1 MSDETNMAGDTRTIA
16 VIVGAGASLAAGA
29 PGTGELLDT
38 VLATMPVERIFED
51 LQGNKTADAVPL
63 ANLFREHLL
72 KNGDGEAHFE
82 IVMAC
87 LEEMISYGMPGHLL
101 QSFTSPRPQF
111 ETVLD
116 VGMLQEAY
124 TGAIHALIRM
134 FLARTPKTAQ
144 QSNAATSLA
153 SFVQRLSSN
162 ARIVLSTL
170 NYDSLLD
177 DALPWFDGF
186 APVQEWDFSEFHPLL
201 WLEHAKDQHLLMHLH
216 GSLRYG
222 FRPFMS
228 GYRGAPF
235 SEPVRYSS
243 SQVAAESVFRSRTS
257 SPSADGLLLPATP
270 IIAGGHKSPKL
281 MHNVRP
287 YAYYNATSLEEI
299 ANADALLIIGYGF
312 RDEHVNAW
320 VDEYMRVHPNGPLV
334 LITKRTGRDV
344 AQSSPVERFLM
355 KLSRG
360 GTAYDHIYES
370 VLGGQPSA
378 ATHGRFGS
386 AYVATA
392 GVPLGDDV
400 QDSIVSYLANPRRGE
415 QFTDRPEI
423 DMYVGRRAQVLRRD
437 GSTLVG
443 RIKEVGGPRIAVVG
457 KTRAQHIR
465 YEDVIKIEPA
475 PSDLPDTD

>member
-1 MSDETNMAGDTRTIA
+1 MSDETDTVGDRRTIA

-38 VLATMPVERIFED
+38 VLASLPVERIFQD
-51 LQGNKTADAVPL
+51 LQGNKTRDAVPL

-72 KNGDGEAHFE
+72 KNGDGEANFE

-87 LEEMISYGMPGHLL
+87 LEEMISYGMPGRLL
-101 QSFTSPRPQF
+101 QSFMSPRSEF

-124 TGAIHALIRM
+124 TGAIHALIRA
-134 FLARTPKTAQ
+134 FLARTPRTTR
-144 QSNAATSLA
+144 QSKAATSLA
-153 SFVQRLSSN
+153 NFVQRLSGN

-170 NYDSLLD
+170 NYDTLLD
-177 DALPWFDGF
+177 DALPYFDGF
-186 APVQEWDFSEFHPLL
+186 APVPGWNFFEFHPLL
-201 WLEHAKDQHLLMHLH
+201 WLHHAKDHHILMHVH

-222 FRPFMS
+222 FRPFMA
-228 GYRGAPF
+228 GYNGAPF

-243 SQVAAESVFRSRTS
+243 SNDAADSVFRSRTA

-287 YAYYNATSLEEI
+287 YAYYNAASLEEI
-299 ANADALLIIGYGF
+299 ANADALVIIGYGF

-320 VDEYMRVHPNGPLV
+320 IDEYMRVHPYGPLV
-334 LITKRTGRDV
+334 LIAKRTGRHV
-344 AQSSPVERFLM
+344 AQSTPVERFLM

-360 GTAYDHIYES
+360 RIAYDHIYES
-370 VLGGQPSA
+370 VPGGQPST
-378 ATHGRFGS
+378 ATHGRFGA

-392 GVPLGDDV
+392 GVPLDDDV
-400 QDSIVSYLANPRRGE
+400 QDSIVSYLANTERGE
-415 QFTDRPEI
+415 QLTDQNEI
-423 DMYVGRRAQVLRRD
+423 DSYVGRRAQVLRRD

-443 RIKEVGGPRIAVVG
+443 TIREVGGPRIAVVG
-457 KTRAQHIR
+457 KTRARQIR

-475 PSDLPDTD
+475 PRDLPDTD